1 MSHRVIHE
9 PDVTPVVKALL
20 SEKDVEQHRELHRLL
35 DPALL
40 RFDESSD
47 EEQVELRDLLSR
59 FISLYDFISQLLDF
73 TDMKLER
80 DYRYSRVLQ
89 ALLPDQTKNRIDLG
103 SQVELTHLRNSQTF
117 SGSASLE
124 HGDAE
129 LSTVFEGERHSQQP
143 EESPLSTIVEILNER
158 FGTDFDISDQ
168 LFIDQVEALLQQD
181 ATVRTQALANSFDNF
196 LLEFD
201 GHLRRALASRVRSNG
216 AIATQILNNDEMLRY
231 ITMEC
236 ARRIYRIHRGEEQPP
251 LVCQSI
257 ANPSHDHSKIQ
268 SIRTLRRSD
277 DPHAR
282 RHPTRHRHP
291 LPGNHRRRTHHPT
304 RTRTTS
310 PHLLRQIQ
318 SRMGHRSRLLPPT
331 RLHIH
336 QPRPT
341 FTLQIRRR
349 RDATTT
355 PATRGKAKTDTTPSS
370 GLPNS
375 PGQTGKS
382 APSEVPI
389 VA

>member
-1 MSHRVIHE
+1 MAFLKSQTAERFATDEFQIIVVAEKFQTGFDQPLLHTMYVDKVLTGLNAVQTLSRANRTCQGKEDTFILDFRNSTDDIKQAFEPWYERTASITTDPNLLWDTHRDLMSHRVIHE

-47 EEQVELRDLLSR
+47 EEQAELRDLLSR

-80 DYRYSRVLQ
+80 DYRYCRVLQ

-129 LSTVFEGERHSQQP
+129 LSTVFESERHAQQP

-216 AIATQILNNDEMLRY
+216 VIATQILNNDEMLRY

-236 ARRIYRIHRGEEQPP
+236 ARRIYRIHRGEE
-251 LVCQSI
+251 
-257 ANPSHDHSKIQ
+257 
-268 SIRTLRRSD
+268 
-277 DPHAR
+277 
-282 RHPTRHRHP
+282 
-291 LPGNHRRRTHHPT
+291 
-304 RTRTTS
+304 
-310 PHLLRQIQ
+310 
-318 SRMGHRSRLLPPT
+318 
-331 RLHIH
+331 
-336 QPRPT
+336 
-341 FTLQIRRR
+341 
-349 RDATTT
+349 
-355 PATRGKAKTDTTPSS
+355 
-370 GLPNS
+370 
-375 PGQTGKS
+375 
-382 APSEVPI
+382 
-389 VA
+389 